1 MTTASTQSG
10 RRLKGVVVSNKMQ
23 KTISVRVD
31 RLKKHPKYLKYL
43 KTHQKFWAHD
53 EKGEAGVG
61 DTVVIREGR
70 PMSKRKRWVLA
81 EVVVKGKTADEI
93 PADE

>member
-43 KTHQKFWAHD
+43 KTHQKFLAHD
-53 EKGEAGVG
+53 ERGEAGVG
-61 DTVVIREGR
+61 DTVIIREGR

-81 EVVVKGKTADEI
+81 EIVAKGKVLEDL

>member
-43 KTHQKFWAHD
+43 KTHQKFLAHD
-53 EKGEAGVG
+53 EKEECNVG
-61 DTVVIREGR
+61 DTVRIQETR
-70 PMSKRKRWVLA
+70 PLSKRKNWKVI
-81 EVVVKGKTADEI
+81 EVIKKGVS
-93 PADE
+93 PAGQRS